1 MERRSLFSKI
11 FGRKR
16 DKMANVTR
24 FELLSGSS
32 TSYVPWNGRIFDN
45 DIVRAAI
52 RPKANAV
59 GKLGPKHIRGYG
71 ENMEINPDPRIR
83 EILQRP
89 NRYMSMQDFLMKMT
103 FQREI
108 YHNAF
113 AYIKREPLGQIEEIY
128 PIPYTN
134 VELVEYQNE
143 MYAKFRF
150 RAGKSM
156 TVPYEDLIHLRKDF
170 NDNDIFGDSGV
181 NSLSGIMEVINTTD
195 QGIIKAIKN
204 SNVIRW
210 LLKYHQAL
218 RPEDIKK
225 QTKDFVDNYL
235 SLESETVG
243 AAATDAKA
251 DVVQVDP
258 KDYVPNA
265 ILTKEHRERLFSYF
279 GVNENIVQNKYNE
292 DEWVAFYESEVEP
305 ILIQLSNAFTK
316 AFFTKREL
324 GFGNRII
331 FEATNLSYASMKTKL
346 ELVQFVDRG
355 IMTPN
360 EVRQILN
367 LGPIEGGDKPLRRL
381 DTVVVEDEGKG
392 DDNDED
398 GSNQEDEESDK

>member
-16 DKMANVTR
+16 DKQANLTR

-32 TSYVPWNGRIFDN
+32 VSYTPWNGKIFDN
-45 DIVRAAI
+45 DIVRSAI

-59 GKLGPKHIRGYG
+59 GKLSPKHIRGHG
-71 ENMEINPDPRIR
+71 EDMEINPEPRIK

-103 FQREI
+103 FQREV

-113 AYIKREPLGQIEEIY
+113 AYIKRDPLGQIEEIY
-128 PIPYTN
+128 PIPYSN

-143 MYAKFRF
+143 MYARFRF
-150 RAGKSM
+150 RAGKTM

-181 NSLSGIMEVINTTD
+181 NSVSGIMEVINTTD

-265 ILTKEHRERLFSYF
+265 ILTKEHKERLYSYF

-392 DDNDED
+392 VDNDD
-398 GSNQEDEESDK
+398 GEE

>member
-1 MERRSLFSKI
+1 LEKRSLFGKI
-11 FGRKR
+11 FGNKKDTAMRL
-16 DKMANVTR
+16 NR
-24 FELLSGSS
+24 FELLSGNNVNY
-32 TSYVPWNGRIFDN
+32 TPWSGDIFDS
-45 DIVRAAI
+45 DIVRSAI

-59 GKLGPKHIRGYG
+59 GKLSPKHIRGYG
-71 ENMEINPDPRIR
+71 EDMSINPDPRIR

-89 NRYMSMQDFLMKMT
+89 NQYMSMQDFLMKMT

-113 AYIKREPLGQIEEIY
+113 AYVKRNPLGQVEEIY
-128 PIPYTN
+128 PIPYSQ
-134 VELVEYQNE
+134 VELLECQNE
-143 MYAKFRF
+143 MFAKFRF
-150 RAGKSM
+150 RAGKTM

-170 NDNDIFGDSGV
+170 NNNDVFGDSGM
-181 NSLSGIMEVINTTD
+181 NSLNNLMEVINTTD

-210 LLKYHQAL
+210 LLKYNQAL

-225 QTKDFVDNYL
+225 NTKDFVDNYL

-251 DVVQVDP
+251 DVIQVEP

-265 ILTKEHRERLFSYF
+265 VISKEHKERLYSYF
-279 GVNENIVQNKYNE
+279 GVNENIVQNKYDE
-292 DEWVAFYESEVEP
+292 DEWIAFYESEVEP

-316 AFFTKREL
+316 AFFSKREI
-324 GFGNRII
+324 GYGNRIV
-331 FEATNLSYASMKTKL
+331 FEANNLAYASMKTKL

-367 LGPIEGGDKPLRRL
+367 LGPIVGGDVPVRRL
-381 DTVVVEDEGKG
+381 DTAPVEDDGKG
-392 DDNDED
+392 VDNNGDGSTGED
-398 GSNQEDEESDK
+398 GETN

>member
-1 MERRSLFSKI
+1 MEKRSLFSKI
-11 FGRKR
+11 FGKKK
-16 DKMANVTR
+16 DTTSNYSR
-24 FELLSGSS
+24 FELLSGNNVNY
-32 TSYVPWNGRIFDN
+32 TPWNGNIFDN
-45 DIVRAAI
+45 DIVRSTI

-59 GKLGPKHIRGYG
+59 GKLSPKHIRGYG
-71 ENMEINPDPRIR
+71 EDMSINPDSRIR

-89 NRYMSMQDFLMKMT
+89 NQYMSMQDFLMKMT
-103 FQREI
+103 YQREI

-113 AYIKREPLGQIEEIY
+113 AYVKRDPLGQVEEIY
-128 PIPYTN
+128 PIPYTQ
-134 VELVEYQNE
+134 VELLEYQNE
-143 MYAKFRF
+143 LYAKFRF
-150 RAGKSM
+150 RTGKTM
-156 TVPYEDLIHLRKDF
+156 TVPYEDLIHLRKDY
-170 NDNDIFGDSGV
+170 NDNDIFGDSGI
-181 NSLSGIMEVINTTD
+181 NSLNNLMEVINTTD

-210 LLKYHQAL
+210 LLKFNQAL

-225 QTKDFVDNYL
+225 NTKQFVDNYL

-251 DVVQVDP
+251 DIKQVEP

-265 ILTKEHRERLFSYF
+265 IITKEHKERLYSYF

-292 DEWVAFYESEVEP
+292 DEWIAFYESEVEP
-305 ILIQLSNAFTK
+305 ILIQLSNGFTK

-324 GFGNRII
+324 GFGNKII
-331 FEATNLSYASMKTKL
+331 FEATNLAYASMKTKL

-367 LGPIEGGDKPLRRL
+367 LGPIEGGDIPVRRL
-381 DTVVVEDEGKG
+381 DTAPIEDVKG
-392 DDNDED
+392 DDNGED
-398 GSNQEDEESDK
+398 GSTGKDGETD